1 VIAFNKLIYD
11 RIEPAKMAIF
21 FDVMSTVNQVLE
33 EDAGEIL
40 KTI

>member
-1 VIAFNKLIYD
+1 MATSEE
-11 RIEPAKMAIF
+11 IEKMAIF
-21 FDVMSTVNQVLE
+21 FDVMCTVNQVLE